1 MGISQQETAK
11 EMKGLFSLLLTTTGC
26 LAAPRDLDM
35 APPDMFG
42 QGEDNSD
49 HKDIVDLTKFVRD
62 HLALDVE
69 ENRRFAERIGNQ
81 TEVVANAIL
90 KHVNDLNRDST
101 TKFQDTVTKLQET
114 INENLGAIVDQTK
127 ENHEALEVQSRENDK
142 HISEETARNFNSLL
156 SGLKGRLSQHEKML
170 NTHVAVCAEQYNNI
184 GFGQVTYQQT
194 SMKSVIIGG
203 DVKKVNIL
211 DPRQGEFVV
220 PPGAEGTYQFSFTAI
235 IDTLKDLDNN
245 LAPASFVFAIKQAGG
260 ATAPTAL
267 SETTLTATVGRPGG
281 DKAPASRSILLDL
294 KAGEKVAIYQQ
305 RKRAESSYRL
315 TFCAHLIRPTAPST
329 WEALPVP
336 LPSSDP
342 KIEVENT
349 YTAPEQMLLAIDDLH
364 IDSEDPEVKM
374 PAAKSA
380 LLFPKT
386 AFFKKI
392 PTGDGVPTPDP
403 FLGDPLEAADNPN
416 DIPL

>member
-1 MGISQQETAK
+1 
-11 EMKGLFSLLLTTTGC
+11 MKGLFSLLFTITGC
-26 LAAPRDLDM
+26 LAAPM
-35 APPDMFG
+35 ADYLGLEPFG
-42 QGEDNSD
+42 QGEYNTD
-49 HKDIVDLTKFVRD
+49 HRDIVELTKFVRD

-69 ENRRFAERIGNQ
+69 ENRRFAERSNNQ
-81 TEVVANAIL
+81 TEVIANAIL
-90 KHVNDLNRDST
+90 RHVNDLNRDST
-101 TKFQDTVTKLQET
+101 TKFEETLKKLQKT
-114 INENLGAIVDQTK
+114 IEENLGAIVDQTR
-127 ENHEALEVQSRENDK
+127 ENHEALEEQSRENEK
-142 HISEETARNFNSLL
+142 HISEETSKNFNALL

-184 GFGQVTYQQT
+184 AHGKVTYQQT

-211 DPRQGEFVV
+211 DPSQGDFVV
-220 PPGAEGTYQFSFTAI
+220 PLGGEGTYQFSFTAI

-260 ATAPTAL
+260 ATAFTVL

-294 KAGEKVAIYQQ
+294 KAGEKVAIYQT
-305 RKRAESSYRL
+305 REGAESSYRL
-315 TFCAHLIRPTAPST
+315 TFCAHLIRPTSPST
-329 WEALPVP
+329 WAELPVP

-364 IDSEDPEVKM
+364 VDSEDPEVKM
-374 PAAKSA
+374 PTAKSA

-403 FLGDPLEAADNPN
+403 FLGDPLGAAGNPN

>member
-1 MGISQQETAK
+1 
-11 EMKGLFSLLLTTTGC
+11 MKGLFSLLLTTTGC

-49 HKDIVDLTKFVRD
+49 HTAIVDLTKFVRD

-81 TEVVANAIL
+81 TENVANAIL

-101 TKFQDTVTKLQET
+101 TKFQETLKKLQET
-114 INENLGAIVDQTK
+114 IDENLGAIVNQTK
-127 ENHEALEVQSRENDK
+127 ENHEALEEQSRENDK
-142 HISEETARNFNSLL
+142 HISEETARNFNALL
-156 SGLKGRLSQHEKML
+156 SGLKGRLSQHERML

-184 GFGQVTYQQT
+184 GFGKVTYQQT

-235 IDTLKDLDNN
+235 IDTLKDLDDT

-260 ATAPTAL
+260 AASFTAL

-294 KAGEKVAIYQQ
+294 KAGEKVAIYQT
-305 RKRAESSYRL
+305 REGAESSYRL

-329 WEALPVP
+329 WEALTDP
-336 LPSSDP
+336 LPPSDP
-342 KIEVENT
+342 KIETKNT
-349 YTAPEQMLLAIDDLH
+349 YTAPEQKPLAINDLH

-374 PAAKSA
+374 PAAKSE

-386 AFFKKI
+386 TFFKKI

-403 FLGDPLEAADNPN
+403 FLGDPLGAAGNPN

>member
-1 MGISQQETAK
+1 MGSQQETAK

-90 KHVNDLNRDST
+90 KHVNDLNRNST
-101 TKFQDTVTKLQET
+101 TKFQETLTKLQET
-114 INENLGAIVDQTK
+114 IDENLGAIVNQTK
-127 ENHEALEVQSRENDK
+127 KNHEALEVQSRENDK
-142 HISEETARNFNSLL
+142 HISEETARNFNALL
-156 SGLKGRLSQHEKML
+156 SGLKGRLSQHERML

-184 GFGQVTYQQT
+184 GYGQVTYQQT

-211 DPRQGEFVV
+211 DPSQGEFVV
-220 PPGAEGTYQFSFTAI
+220 HIGGEGTYQFSFTAI
-235 IDTLKDLDNN
+235 IDTLKDLDDT
-245 LAPASFVFAIKQAGG
+245 LAPASFVIAIKQAGG
-260 ATAPTAL
+260 AASFTAL
-267 SETTLTATVGRPGG
+267 SETTLTATVGQPGG

-294 KAGEKVAIYQQ
+294 KVGEKVAIYQQ

-329 WEALPVP
+329 WEALTDP
-336 LPSSDP
+336 LPPSDP
-342 KIEVENT
+342 KIETENT

-386 AFFKKI
+386 NFFKKI
-392 PTGDGVPTPDP
+392 PTGDGVPTPDA
-403 FLGDPLEAADNPN
+403 FLGDPLGAADNPN
-416 DIPL
+416 DITL

>member
-1 MGISQQETAK
+1 
-11 EMKGLFSLLLTTTGC
+11 MKGLFSLLLTTTGC
-26 LAAPRDLDM
+26 LAAPRDPDM

-49 HKDIVDLTKFVRD
+49 HTAIVDLTKFVRD

-81 TEVVANAIL
+81 TEIVANAIL

-101 TKFQDTVTKLQET
+101 TKFQETLKELQKT
-114 INENLGAIVDQTK
+114 INENLGAVVNQTK
-127 ENHEALEVQSRENDK
+127 KNHEALEEQSRENDK

-184 GFGQVTYQQT
+184 GYGQVTYQQT

-235 IDTLKDLDNN
+235 IDTLKDLDDP
-245 LAPASFVFAIKQAGG
+245 LAPASFVFTIRGAGG

-305 RKRAESSYRL
+305 RKRA
-315 TFCAHLIRPTAPST
+315 
-329 WEALPVP
+329 
-336 LPSSDP
+336 
-342 KIEVENT
+342 
-349 YTAPEQMLLAIDDLH
+349 
-364 IDSEDPEVKM
+364 
-374 PAAKSA
+374 
-380 LLFPKT
+380 
-386 AFFKKI
+386 
-392 PTGDGVPTPDP
+392 G
-403 FLGDPLEAADNPN
+403 
-416 DIPL
+416 

>member
-1 MGISQQETAK
+1 MGSQQETAK

-81 TEVVANAIL
+81 TEVIANAIL
-90 KHVNDLNRDST
+90 RHVNDLNRDST
-101 TKFQDTVTKLQET
+101 TKFQDTLTKLQET

-142 HISEETARNFNSLL
+142 HISEETARNFNALL

-211 DPRQGEFVV
+211 DPSQGEFVV
-220 PPGAEGTYQFSFTAI
+220 PLGGEGTYQFSFTAI
-235 IDTLKDLDNN
+235 IDTLKDMDNN

-294 KAGEKVAIYQQ
+294 KAGEKVAIYQT
-305 RKRAESSYRL
+305 REGAESSYRL
-315 TFCAHLIRPTAPST
+315 TFCAHLIRPTSPST

-349 YTAPEQMLLAIDDLH
+349 YTAPEQKLLAIDDLH
-364 IDSEDPEVKM
+364 IDSKDPEVKM

-386 AFFKKI
+386 TFFKKI

-403 FLGDPLEAADNPN
+403 FLGDPLGAAGNPN

>member
-1 MGISQQETAK
+1 
-11 EMKGLFSLLLTTTGC
+11 
-26 LAAPRDLDM
+26 M

-62 HLALDVE
+62 HLALDME

-81 TEVVANAIL
+81 TENVANAIL
-90 KHVNDLNRDST
+90 KHVNDLNRNST
-101 TKFQDTVTKLQET
+101 TKFQDTLTKLQET

-142 HISEETARNFNSLL
+142 HISEETARNFNALL
-156 SGLKGRLSQHEKML
+156 SGLKGRLSQHERML

-184 GFGQVTYQQT
+184 GFGKVTYQQT

-235 IDTLKDLDNN
+235 IDTLKDLDDT

-260 ATAPTAL
+260 AASFTAL
-267 SETTLTATVGRPGG
+267 SETTLTATVGQPGG

-315 TFCAHLIRPTAPST
+315 TFCAHLIRPTAPSA
-329 WEALPVP
+329 WEALTNP

-342 KIEVENT
+342 KIETENT
-349 YTAPEQMLLAIDDLH
+349 YTAPEQKLLAIDDLH

-386 AFFKKI
+386 NFFKKI
-392 PTGDGVPTPDP
+392 PTGDGVPTPES
-403 FLGDPLEAADNPN
+403 FLGDPLGAADNPN
-416 DIPL
+416 DITL

>member
-1 MGISQQETAK
+1 
-11 EMKGLFSLLLTTTGC
+11 MKGLFSLLLTTTGC
-26 LAAPRDLDM
+26 LAAPMADDLGLE
-35 APPDMFG
+35 AIG
-42 QGEDNSD
+42 LGEDKTD
-49 HKDIVDLTKFVRD
+49 HRDIVELTKFVRD
-62 HLALDVE
+62 HLALDVK
-69 ENRRFAERIGNQ
+69 ENRIFAESIGNQ
-81 TEVVANAIL
+81 TEIVANAIF
-90 KHVNDLNRDST
+90 KHVNDLNRNTT
-101 TKFQDTVTKLQET
+101 TKFQET
-114 INENLGAIVDQTK
+114 LGENFGAIVNQTK
-127 ENHEALEVQSRENDK
+127 KNHEALEVQSRENDK
-142 HISEETARNFNSLL
+142 HISEETSRNFNSLL
-156 SGLKGRLSQHEKML
+156 NGLKGRLSQHEKML

-245 LAPASFVFAIKQAGG
+245 LAPASFVFTIRGAGG

-267 SETTLTATVGRPGG
+267 SETTLTATVGRVGG

-329 WEALPVP
+329 WAALTDS
-336 LPSSDP
+336 LPPSDP
-342 KIEVENT
+342 KIETENT
-349 YTAPEQMLLAIDDLH
+349 YTAPEQKQLAIDDLH
-364 IDSEDPEVKM
+364 IEPEDPEVKM

-386 AFFKKI
+386 NFFKKI
-392 PTGDGVPTPDP
+392 PTGDGVPTPDS
-403 FLGDPLEAADNPN
+403 FLDPLGAADNPN
-416 DIPL
+416 DIAL

>member
-1 MGISQQETAK
+1 
-11 EMKGLFSLLLTTTGC
+11 MKGLFSLLLTTTGC

-81 TEVVANAIL
+81 TEVIANAIL
-90 KHVNDLNRDST
+90 RHVNDLNRDST
-101 TKFQDTVTKLQET
+101 TKFQDTLTKLQET

-142 HISEETARNFNSLL
+142 RISEETARNFNALL
-156 SGLKGRLSQHEKML
+156 SGLKGRLSQHERML

-184 GFGQVTYQQT
+184 GFGQVTYQKT

-235 IDTLKDLDNN
+235 IDTLKDLDDS

-260 ATAPTAL
+260 AASFTAL

-315 TFCAHLIRPTAPST
+315 TFCAHLIRPTAPSA
-329 WEALPVP
+329 WEALTDP
-336 LPSSDP
+336 LPPSDP
-342 KIEVENT
+342 KIETKNT
-349 YTAPEQMLLAIDDLH
+349 YTAPEQKPLAIEDLH
-364 IDSEDPEVKM
+364 IDPEDPEVKM

-386 AFFKKI
+386 NFFKKTSDSSI
-392 PTGDGVPTPDP
+392 LTPDP
-403 FLGDPLEAADNPN
+403 VMDPLGAADSPN
-416 DIPL
+416 VL

>member
-11 EMKGLFSLLLTTTGC
+11 EMKGLFSLLLTITGC
-26 LAAPRDLDM
+26 LAAPMADDLGLE
-35 APPDMFG
+35 AIG
-42 QGEDNSD
+42 LGEDKTD
-49 HKDIVDLTKFVRD
+49 HRDIVELTKFVRD
-62 HLALDVE
+62 HLALDVK

-81 TEVVANAIL
+81 TEVVAKAIL

-101 TKFQDTVTKLQET
+101 KKFQETLTKLQVT
-114 INENLGAIVDQTK
+114 SDENLGAIVNQTK

-142 HISEETARNFNSLL
+142 HISEETSRNFNALL
-156 SGLKGRLSQHEKML
+156 SGPKGRLSQHEQML

-184 GFGQVTYQQT
+184 GYGPVTYQQT

-235 IDTLKDLDNN
+235 IDTLKGLDDT
-245 LAPASFVFAIKQAGG
+245 LAPASFVFTIRGAGG

-267 SETTLTATVGRPGG
+267 SETTLTATVGQPGG

-315 TFCAHLIRPTAPST
+315 TFCAHLIRPTAPSA
-329 WEALPVP
+329 WEALTDP

-342 KIEVENT
+342 KIETENT
-349 YTAPEQMLLAIDDLH
+349 YTAPEQKLLAFDDLH

-386 AFFKKI
+386 NFFKKI

-403 FLGDPLEAADNPN
+403 FLGDPLGAAGNPN

>member
-1 MGISQQETAK
+1 
-11 EMKGLFSLLLTTTGC
+11 MKGLFSLLLTTTGC

-101 TKFQDTVTKLQET
+101 TKFEQTLKKLQET
-114 INENLGAIVDQTK
+114 IEENLGAIVDQTR
-127 ENHEALEVQSRENDK
+127 ENHEALEEQNRENEK
-142 HISEETARNFNSLL
+142 HISEETSKNFNALL

-184 GFGQVTYQQT
+184 GFGKVTYQQT

-211 DPRQGEFVV
+211 DPSQGEFVV
-220 PPGAEGTYQFSFTAI
+220 PLGGEGTYQFSFTAI

-315 TFCAHLIRPTAPST
+315 TFCAHLIRPTAPSA
-329 WEALPVP
+329 WAALTDP
-336 LPSSDP
+336 LPPSDP

-349 YTAPEQMLLAIDDLH
+349 YTAPEQKLLAIDDLH

-386 AFFKKI
+386 NFFKK
-392 PTGDGVPTPDP
+392 TSDSSVLTTDP
-403 FLGDPLEAADNPN
+403 VLDPLGAADSPN
-416 DIPL
+416 VL

>member
-1 MGISQQETAK
+1 MGSQQETAK
-11 EMKGLFSLLLTTTGC
+11 EMKGLFYLLLTTTGC

-69 ENRRFAERIGNQ
+69 EKRRFAESIGNQ
-81 TEVVANAIL
+81 TEDVANAIL

-142 HISEETARNFNSLL
+142 HISEETARNFNALL
-156 SGLKGRLSQHEKML
+156 SGLKGRLSQHERML
-170 NTHVAVCAEQYNNI
+170 NTHVAVCAEQYDNI

-235 IDTLKDLDNN
+235 IDTLKDLDDS
-245 LAPASFVFAIKQAGG
+245 LAPASFVFTIRGAGG
-260 ATAPTAL
+260 AAAPTAL
-267 SETTLTATVGRPGG
+267 SETTLTATVGRSGG

-315 TFCAHLIRPTAPST
+315 TFCAHLIRPTAPSA
-329 WEALPVP
+329 WEALTDP
-336 LPSSDP
+336 LPYSDP

-349 YTAPEQMLLAIDDLH
+349 YTAPEQKLLAIDDLH

-374 PAAKSA
+374 PAAKSE

-386 AFFKKI
+386 TFFKK
-392 PTGDGVPTPDP
+392 TSDSSVLTTDP
-403 FLGDPLEAADNPN
+403 VLDPLGAADRPN
-416 DIPL
+416 VL